1 MRINIMIDRIT
12 DSQWA
17 FYLARSIGNRD
28 IIIDKIIN
36 QMVACIWALKWPYDK
51 QYLIYEN

>member
-1 MRINIMIDRIT
+1 MIDRIT